1 MLSLLEPNTDI
12 WWPQCIKWP
21 GNVSYLTITPP
32 CPGSWSISVASR
44 LIVLT
49 GSPHSWR
56 KEQWSSRL
64 GWSNSRKWPPL
75 PLHRYQN
82 SDGIN
87 TNFVFIY
94 GAFKY
99 FLAFSMPLFRVSNFF
114 LILCGIDRHFTL
126 FVMGMGS
133 GFSKSEWYQKLAPG
147 LQHCCLHWLRLYW
160 QHREE
165 GGCMTWPGNCN
176 VLHLSS
182 AFMRCP
188 FSYWSMF

>member
-1 MLSLLEPNTDI
+1 MLSLLNLNTDI

-21 GNVSYLTITPP
+21 ANASYLTITPP

-49 GSPHSWR
+49 AHHIPGGRSYEARASAD
-56 KEQWSSRL
+56 QILLNWS
-64 GWSNSRKWPPL
+64 PL
-75 PLHRYQN
+75 PLQRSQN

-87 TNFVFIY
+87 TILCLFMAHSN
-94 GAFKY
+94 AFWH
-99 FLAFSMPLFRVSNFF
+99 LACLCLEYSILFP
-114 LILCGIDRHFTL
+114 ILCGVNRQFTL

-147 LQHCCLHWLRLYW
+147 LQHCCLHWLWLYW

-165 GGCMTWPGNCN
+165 GGCMTWPGNCS
-176 VLHLSS
+176 VLHLSP
-182 AFMRCP
+182 AFVRCP
-188 FSYWSMF
+188 FSY